1 MEAGENASE
10 AKARILINEY
20 KKQFR
25 SIEHTTHPR
34 DIAGES
40 QGKSSNLCWAARYIN
55 GKYFDEK
62 SKQNIIVTVIDGESS
77 KFLNLRTKFCSRR

>member
-1 MEAGENASE
+1 MEAGENACE
-10 AKARILINEY
+10 AKVRILINEY
-20 KKQFR
+20 EKHFR

-40 QGKSSNLCWAARYIN
+40 QGKSSNLCWAAKYIN

-62 SKQNIIVTVIDGESS
+62 SKQNIIVTVIDGEGS
-77 KFLNLRTKFCSRR
+77 KFMNLHTKFYSRR

>member
-20 KKQFR
+20 EKNFR

-34 DIAGES
+34 NIPGES
-40 QGKSSNLCWAARYIN
+40 QGKSSNLCWAAKYIN
-55 GKYFDEK
+55 EKYFDEK
-62 SKQNIIVTVIDGESS
+62 SRQNIIVTVIDGERS
-77 KFLNLRTKFCSRR
+77 KFMNLHAKFCSRH